1 MDEMNYV
8 ATAISALGEKIDSL
22 ESDLRMKKWNIRDLE
37 EENKKLK
44 DKFEEVKQYIDAMK
58 EPVHDTEPLKIVPI
72 NSMED
77 E

>member
-37 EENKKLK
+37 AENKKLK
-44 DKFEEVKQYIDAMK
+44 DNLEE
-58 EPVHDTEPLKIVPI
+58 LKRYADEMG
-72 NSMED
+72 NTED

>member
-8 ATAISALGEKIDSL
+8 ATAISVLGEKIDSL

-44 DKFEEVKQYIDAMK
+44 AKLDELKRYADGMDA
-58 EPVHDTEPLKIVPI
+58 TED
-72 NSMED
+72 N
-77 E
+77 

>member
-8 ATAISALGEKIDSL
+8 ATAISVLGEKIDSL

-44 DKFEEVKQYIDAMK
+44 AKLEE
-58 EPVHDTEPLKIVPI
+58 LKRYADG
-72 NSMED
+72 MEGN

>member
-8 ATAISALGEKIDSL
+8 ATAISVLGETIESL

-44 DKFEEVKQYIDAMK
+44 AKLDELKRYADDMDA
-58 EPVHDTEPLKIVPI
+58 TED
-72 NSMED
+72 N
-77 E
+77 

>member
-8 ATAISALGEKIDSL
+8 ATAISVLGEKIDSL

-44 DKFEEVKQYIDAMK
+44 SKLDELKRNVDGMDA
-58 EPVHDTEPLKIVPI
+58 TED
-72 NSMED
+72 N
-77 E
+77 